1 MTRAYGKANVT
12 GQKEGLSKNGFVCI
26 PAFVERRSCLFR
38 VPERWASY
46 CTDREGSGA
55 WRTRFL
61 GCEKSRGD
69 GFPRLL
75 GQH

>member
-12 GQKEGLSKNGFVCI
+12 VQKEGLSKNGFVCI
-26 PAFVERRSCLFR
+26 PALVERRSCLFR

-55 WRTRFL
+55 
-61 GCEKSRGD
+61 
-69 GFPRLL
+69 
-75 GQH
+75 